1 MQHLDPV
8 RRWILSIQIHANQHV
23 EIVQRPVQAKWEGEG
38 LFVQGC
44 VLRRL
49 VERGVHEFWH
59 DLFDEPVSDEP
70 HAQKSSREN
79 GERRGVDAVTTSGMR
94 GLWRCSRLLL
104 LTMFLEAT
112 ALNLDAALS
121 ARRTFLKTNLVAGA
135 EAEDT
140 RAALKVASVND
151 KVKRYGSGALLY
163 AGLIPFMSR
172 REDFFVKNEAART
185 ESLRA
190 RQLCMANEDI
200 STSSADATPL
210 TPTNPAGVASTR
222 LPAPRDEPVL
232 PISSTADKVKGLTIF
247 LVALVGS
254 GFLLNYA
261 FSPNSVFLASPE
273 PKVNEGLRKYAGV
286 IESASR

>member
-1 MQHLDPV
+1 MH
-8 RRWILSIQIHANQHV
+8 
-23 EIVQRPVQAKWEGEG
+23 
-38 LFVQGC
+38 
-44 VLRRL
+44 
-49 VERGVHEFWH
+49 RGNS
-59 DLFDEPVSDEP
+59 L
-70 HAQKSSREN
+70 
-79 GERRGVDAVTTSGMR
+79 
-94 GLWRCSRLLL
+94 LLL
-104 LTMFLEAT
+104 LTTFLECT
-112 ALNLDAALS
+112 SLSLDAALS

-163 AGLIPFMSR
+163 AGLIPFMGR
-172 REDFFVKNEAART
+172 REYFFEKNEAART

-200 STSSADATPL
+200 STSSADATP
-210 TPTNPAGVASTR
+210 GIASTR

-232 PISSTADKVKGLTIF
+232 PISSTADKVKGLAIC
-247 LVALVGS
+247 LAALVGS

>member
-1 MQHLDPV
+1 
-8 RRWILSIQIHANQHV
+8 
-23 EIVQRPVQAKWEGEG
+23 
-38 LFVQGC
+38 
-44 VLRRL
+44 
-49 VERGVHEFWH
+49 
-59 DLFDEPVSDEP
+59 
-70 HAQKSSREN
+70 
-79 GERRGVDAVTTSGMR
+79 MR
-94 GLWRCSRLLL
+94 GLWRCSCLLL

-172 REDFFVKNEAART
+172 REDFFVKNEDART

-210 TPTNPAGVASTR
+210 TPTNPA
-222 LPAPRDEPVL
+222 PAPRDEPVL
-232 PISSTADKVKGLTIF
+232 PISSTADKVKGLAIV

>member
-1 MQHLDPV
+1 M
-8 RRWILSIQIHANQHV
+8 
-23 EIVQRPVQAKWEGEG
+23 
-38 LFVQGC
+38 
-44 VLRRL
+44 
-49 VERGVHEFWH
+49 
-59 DLFDEPVSDEP
+59 
-70 HAQKSSREN
+70 
-79 GERRGVDAVTTSGMR
+79 DAVTDLLGMR

-185 ESLRA
+185 ESLR
-190 RQLCMANEDI
+190 QLCMANEDI

-232 PISSTADKVKGLTIF
+232 PISSTADKVKGLAIF